1 MLEKYSNFIINV
13 LKFNEE
19 FDTNSSICSFDEL
32 KKIDDGLYRSDITI
46 DNSHYLAII
55 SIYEEDISIN
65 SIVSRNYISDSFEG
79 YIKEEYTT
87 IRVDRYVRYDTG
99 IYHEFKTI
107 KDALV
112 TSEFSSS
119 KQMHKENYG
128 NSFYSLEKDF
138 NNTIRRQVVKIKK

>member
-79 YIKEEYTT
+79 YIEENYTT
-87 IRVDRYVRYDTG
+87 TRVDRYVRYDTG
-99 IYHEFKTI
+99 IYHGFKNI
-107 KDALV
+107 KEAV
-112 TSEFSSS
+112 ITSEFSSR
-119 KQMHKENYG
+119 KQMYKESSG
-128 NSFYSLEKDF
+128 NNFYVNESDF
-138 NNTIRRQVVKIKK
+138 NKTIKNQIQKIKK

>member
-1 MLEKYSNFIINV
+1 MLEKYNDFIINV
-13 LKFNEE
+13 LKLNEE
-19 FDTNSSICSFDEL
+19 LDSDISMSLFSGL
-32 KKIDDGLYRSDITI
+32 RQIDDGLYRAEFVLG
-46 DNSHYLAII
+46 NNCYQAII
-55 SIYEEDISIN
+55 SAFDDDINVN
-65 SIVSRNYISDSFEG
+65 SIVSRNYINDSFDG

-87 IRVDRYVRYDTG
+87 IRVDRYIRYDTG

-119 KQMHKENYG
+119 KQRHKENYG